1 MKGESFYKST
11 KMTNTKKGLPAGGQG
26 GFLELIVLVI
36 VVLLIMKYMGLT
48 VSEVVDWFKDFFGSV
63 LR

>member
-1 MKGESFYKST
+1 MKGESGNKLKDS
-11 KMTNTKKGLPAGGQG
+11 KQG

-36 VVLLIMKYMGLT
+36 IALLIMKYLGLT
-48 VSEVVDWFKDFFGSV
+48 ISEVVTWFKDFFGSV